1 MLGGAWARQGP
12 LAPRCHGQWPLLPA
26 YLVGPSR
33 LGLRRCASGSPLG
46 SGLPYPAQKTAP
58 EDRAPAAA
66 GGFVGKDL
74 TPALGEGQREANRG
88 FVPPKTAA
96 RRAHAD
102 PLATQVS
109 APLTMW
115 QQCHSKAQGPG
126 PAQFCFNIKCYSKRS
141 LPYQG
146 TRVPEGGPV
155 SGRWGAGL
163 DSRRALLPPDP
174 IGFRA
179 GAEKKEKKKK
189 KKDGVGAGLLLQADS
204 RGKLQLLRRAPWGSS
219 HAPEKLIFTLYS

>member
-74 TPALGEGQREANRG
+74 TPCTRGGTERGKQGLCASKNRC
-88 FVPPKTAA
+88 P
-96 RRAHAD
+96 
-102 PLATQVS
+102 
-109 APLTMW
+109 
-115 QQCHSKAQGPG
+115 QGPRG
-126 PAQFCFNIKCYSKRS
+126 PSCHPGLSPVNNVAAMS
-141 LPYQG
+141 LESPGARASSILFQYQVLFKALPP
-146 TRVPEGGPV
+146 VPRDSSPRGWPSEREVGG
-155 SGRWGAGL
+155 RAGL
-163 DSRRALLPPDP
+163 STRPPPSRPNRLQ
-174 IGFRA
+174 GWGR
-179 GAEKKEKKKK
+179 EKGEEKK

-204 RGKLQLLRRAPWGSS
+204 WGKLQLLWRAPWGSS

>member
-46 SGLPYPAQKTAP
+46 SGFPHPAQKTAP

-102 PLATQVS
+102 PLATWVS

-163 DSRRALLPPDP
+163 DSTRPPP
-174 IGFRA
+174 SRPNRLQGWGR
-179 GAEKKEKKKK
+179 EKGEEKKKGWGGGRVAAAGGFLGQIAASLESPM
-189 KKDGVGAGLLLQADS
+189 GVFS
-204 RGKLQLLRRAPWGSS
+204 CR
-219 HAPEKLIFTLYS
+219 